1 MSLMLSYQKAIRAA
15 RAVGREVELSAVP
28 SPAAGKSLLAER
40 QRDAL
45 VASGLAEDLE
55 ALHGVVS
62 IDRKIAIKR
71 DTLIPKYA
79 GYVARLREAGRP
91 HELIGYF
98 LVWLFDCGLIERALD
113 LAGWCA
119 EHGQGLP
126 ERFKASLP
134 AFVAR
139 QILDWSQQAFDE
151 GASPEPFFSQV
162 YARLFDPDPALAWDV
177 HDDVAAQF
185 LRLRGLMLERAGDVP
200 GAVAE
205 LEKALARGAK
215 VKTALDKLKKKSGA

>member
-1 MSLMLSYQKAIRAA
+1 MPK
-15 RAVGREVELSAVP
+15 
-28 SPAAGKSLLAER
+28 
-40 QRDAL
+40 
-45 VASGLAEDLE
+45 DLE

-79 GYVARLREAGRP
+79 GYVARLREEGRP
-91 HELIGYF
+91 HELVGYF
-98 LVWLFDCGLIERALD
+98 LVWLFDCGFIERALD

-126 ERFKASLP
+126 DCFKASLP

-139 QILDWSQQAFDE
+139 QILDWSQQTFDE

-162 YARLFDPDPALAWDV
+162 YARLFDPDRRW
-177 HDDVAAQF
+177 
-185 LRLRGLMLERAGDVP
+185 RGTSTTMWQPNSSGCTGSCSNGPETSPEPWQSWNRPLP
-200 GAVAE
+200 GA
-205 LEKALARGAK
+205 R
-215 VKTALDKLKKKSGA
+215 KSKPRWTS

>member
-1 MSLMLSYQKAIRAA
+1 MSLMLSYQKAIPGCAGGGAGGGTFRRSLPRRRQVAPRGTPAGRA
-15 RAVGREVELSAVP
+15 GRF
-28 SPAAGKSLLAER
+28 R
-40 QRDAL
+40 
-45 VASGLAEDLE
+45 LAEDLE

-62 IDRKIAIKR
+62 IDRKIAVKR

-79 GYVARLREAGRP
+79 GYVARLREEGRP
-91 HELIGYF
+91 HELVGYF

-139 QILDWSQQAFDE
+139 RSST
-151 GASPEPFFSQV
+151 GRSRRSTR
-162 YARLFDPDPALAWDV
+162 ARAPSRSSRKSMPAWFDPDPALAWDV

-185 LRLRGLMLERAGDVP
+185 LRLRGLMLGTAGDVP

>member
-15 RAVGREVELSAVP
+15 RAAGRKVELSAVP

-79 GYVARLREAGRP
+79 GYVARLREEGRP
-91 HELIGYF
+91 HELVGYF

-139 QILDWSQQAFDE
+139 QILDWSQQTFDE
-151 GASPEPFFSQV
+151 EIG
-162 YARLFDPDPALAWDV
+162 
-177 HDDVAAQF
+177 
-185 LRLRGLMLERAGDVP
+185 RAHV
-200 GAVAE
+200 
-205 LEKALARGAK
+205 
-215 VKTALDKLKKKSGA
+215 

>member
-15 RAVGREVELSAVP
+15 RAAGREVELSAVP

-79 GYVARLREAGRP
+79 GYVARLREEGRP
-91 HELIGYF
+91 HELVGYF

-139 QILDWSQQAFDE
+139 QIL
-151 GASPEPFFSQV
+151 EPFFSQV

>member
-1 MSLMLSYQKAIRAA
+1 MEGGMSLMLSYQKAIRAA
-15 RAVGREVELSAVP
+15 RAAGREAEFSAVP
-28 SPAAGKSLLAER
+28 SPAAGASLLASR
-40 QRDAL
+40 QRDGLVSSAL
-45 VASGLAEDLE
+45 AADLE
-55 ALHGVVS
+55 ALHGVAS
-62 IDRKIAIKR
+62 IDRKIAVKR

-79 GYVARLREAGRP
+79 GYVEQYREAGTP
-91 HELIGYF
+91 HELVGYF

-126 ERFKASLP
+126 GRFKASLP

-177 HDDVAAQF
+177 HD
-185 LRLRGLMLERAGDVP
+185 LSLIHI
-200 GAVAE
+200 
-205 LEKALARGAK
+205 
-215 VKTALDKLKKKSGA
+215 

>member
-1 MSLMLSYQKAIRAA
+1 MSLMLNHQRAMRAA
-15 RAVGREVELSAVP
+15 REAGRDTASGVLP
-28 SPAAGKSLLAER
+28 SSPPGKPLLAGR

-45 VASGLAEDLE
+45 LASGLAADLE
-55 ALHGVVS
+55 ALHGVASVA
-62 IDRKIAIKR
+62 RKIAVKR
-71 DTLIPKYA
+71 DSLIPKYA
-79 GYVARLREAGRP
+79 GHVARLREEGRP

-98 LVWLFDCGLIERALD
+98 LVWLFDCGLMERALE
-113 LAGWCA
+113 LADWCA

-126 ERFKASLP
+126 ERFKSPLP

-139 QILDWSQQAFDE
+139 QVLDWSQVAFDG
-151 GASPEPFFSQV
+151 GASPEPFFSHV
-162 YARLFDPDPALAWDV
+162 YDRLFDPDPALAWDV
-177 HDDVAAQF
+177 HEDVAAHF

-215 VKTALDKLKKKSGA
+215 VKTALEKLKKKSGA

>member
-15 RAVGREVELSAVP
+15 RAAGREVGLSAVP

-79 GYVARLREAGRP
+79 GYVARLREEGRP

-113 LAGWCA
+113 LADWCA
-119 EHGQGLP
+119 GHGQGLP
-126 ERFKASLP
+126 ERFKSPLP

-139 QILDWSQQAFDE
+139 QILDWSQQTFDE
-151 GASPEPFFSQV
+151 GASPEPFLSQV
-162 YARLFDPDPALAWDV
+162 
-177 HDDVAAQF
+177 
-185 LRLRGLMLERAGDVP
+185 
-200 GAVAE
+200 
-205 LEKALARGAK
+205 
-215 VKTALDKLKKKSGA
+215 

>member
-79 GYVARLREAGRP
+79 GYVARLREEGRP
-91 HELIGYF
+91 HELVGYF

-162 YARLFDPDPALAWDV
+162 YARLFDPDPAL
-177 HDDVAAQF
+177 
-185 LRLRGLMLERAGDVP
+185 
-200 GAVAE
+200 
-205 LEKALARGAK
+205 
-215 VKTALDKLKKKSGA
+215 

>member
-15 RAVGREVELSAVP
+15 RAEGREVEFSAVP
-28 SPAAGKSLLAER
+28 SPAAGASLLASR
-40 QRDAL
+40 QRGGLVSSAL
-45 VASGLAEDLE
+45 AADLE
-55 ALHGVVS
+55 ALHGVAS

-79 GYVARLREAGRP
+79 GYVEQYREAGTP
-91 HELIGYF
+91 HELVGYF

-119 EHGQGLP
+119 GHGQGLP

-139 QILDWSQQAFDE
+139 QILDWSQKAFDE
-151 GASPEPFFSQV
+151 GGSPEPFFSQV

-177 HDDVAAQF
+177 HDEVAA
-185 LRLRGLMLERAGDVP
+185 LYMRLRGLLLERAGDIP

-205 LEKALARGAK
+205 LEQALARGAK
-215 VKTALDKLKKKSGA
+215 VKTVLDKLKKKSGA

>member
-15 RAVGREVELSAVP
+15 RAAGRKVERSAVP

-79 GYVARLREAGRP
+79 GYVARLREEGRP
-91 HELIGYF
+91 HELVGYF

-139 QILDWSQQAFDE
+139 QTCE
-151 GASPEPFFSQV
+151 KNGASPEPFFSQV

>member
-1 MSLMLSYQKAIRAA
+1 M
-15 RAVGREVELSAVP
+15 
-28 SPAAGKSLLAER
+28 
-40 QRDAL
+40 
-45 VASGLAEDLE
+45 
-55 ALHGVVS
+55 S

-79 GYVARLREAGRP
+79 GYVARLREEGRP
-91 HELIGYF
+91 HELVGYF

-139 QILDWSQQAFDE
+139 QILDWSQQTFDE